1 MTLQCW
7 YMLPLGVIIG
17 AVTANALG
25 KLEHHAVEGRD
36 WARLITA
43 REEQICY
50 TVCNKTEARLIAA
63 AGASFKGKIATGLG
77 EIDEP
82 FSLKRCHLPPWSPW
96 LPACSC
102 SLPR

>member
-1 MTLQCW
+1 
-7 YMLPLGVIIG
+7 MLPLGVIIG

-50 TVCNKTEARLIAA
+50 TVCNKT
-63 AGASFKGKIATGLG
+63 KVV
-77 EIDEP
+77 
-82 FSLKRCHLPPWSPW
+82 
-96 LPACSC
+96 
-102 SLPR
+102 